1 MSDTYSSAALRGFG
15 DTYTDAALR
24 GGGKLRKGSPEARAH
39 MAYVR
44 SLRAGKK
51 AKGGFGIGTALTLIP
66 AAIKGAHLLYKGV
79 KWLLNRNKG
88 SGRIGSKG
96 GRALIL
102 DPIARDDYIQSIKD
116 KFSGRRLAAYW
127 PYDLPKARAHAE
139 MRKKRMSARVR
150 KYLEDNGLMD
160 NALFDTASMRKYTKQ
175 ASAALKNAYIESA
188 KEKARAKIRERE
200 ARKAA
205 SEARKAARA
214 NKRSNATYDS
224 QAANA
229 LGFDDIP
236 DRDVSPGY

>member
-44 SLRAGKK
+44 SCAGKK

-102 DPIARDDYIQSIKD
+102 DPAARDDYIQSIKG
-116 KFSGRRLAAYW
+116 KFSGRRLSAYW
-127 PYDLPKARAHAE
+127 PYELPKARVHAE

-175 ASAALKNAYIESA
+175 ASAALKNVYKESA
-188 KEKARAKIRERE
+188 KKKARAKISARE
-200 ARKAA
+200 ARKD
-205 SEARKAARA
+205 
-214 NKRSNATYDS
+214 YDP
-224 QAANA
+224 QAADA
-229 LGFDDIP
+229 LGFSDIP